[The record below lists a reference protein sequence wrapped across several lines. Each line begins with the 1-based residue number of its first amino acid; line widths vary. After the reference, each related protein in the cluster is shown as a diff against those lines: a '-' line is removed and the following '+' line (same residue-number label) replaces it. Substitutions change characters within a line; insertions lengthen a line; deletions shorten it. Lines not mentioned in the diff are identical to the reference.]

1 MKHIVRLTA
10 FLNASVFSAA
20 AIVGLSGHAIAAEK
34 LKIGV
39 LASLEG
45 PLSALGEDGV
55 RGFQTALKGHN
66 SQAGGRELEVVI
78 AASDAT
84 PDSALRAARKLVEQD
99 QVDIVIGPVSGDE
112 GIAVK
117 EYAKTQPQVTFIN
130 GDSAAQET
138 TFSDPAPNFFR
149 FNGDG
154 AQWMSGLASYIF
166 NDKGYKSIA
175 VLGDDYSFPYTQ
187 VHGLTIEYCSLG
199 GKIAD
204 KFWAPLG
211 AKDYSS
217 IIAALPDDVDAIFVA
232 LGGSDA
238 VNFTNQYQQAG
249 GTAKL
254 IGGAIMVDQTVLSA
268 KGEAKKALL
277 GTVSS
282 GQQADTWDDPKWQA
296 YVKAYQDAFPV
307 EKRFPTPSGIGTGYY
322 NAALAAFTAL
332 DTINGDLSDGQK
344 KFRETLATM
353 ELDAPNGKIKLDGNR
368 QAIVTNFVTEVVE
381 DENGNLVNRL
391 VNIVPNVT
399 QSLGMDP
406 EAYRKIGAPTRDGIE
421 CKKYL

>member
-1 MKHIVRLTA
+1 MNRTKKSATTVLGGVA
-10 FLNASVFSAA
+10 FCIATCVGVSSVSAA
-20 AIVGLSGHAIAAEK
+20 D
-34 LKIGV
+34 KIKVGV

-45 PLSALGEDGV
+45 PLTALGEDGV

-66 SQAGGRELEVVI
+66 AKAGGREIDVVI

-84 PDSALRAARKLVEQD
+84 PDSALRAVRKLVEQD
-99 QVDIVIGPVSGDE
+99 KVDIVIGPVSGDE

-117 EYAKTQPQVTFIN
+117 EYAKTHSGVTFIN

-138 TFSDPAPNFFR
+138 TFPDPAPNYFR

-154 AQWMSGLASYIF
+154 AQWMSGLADYIY

-187 VHGLTIEYCSLG
+187 VFGLTIEYCSLG
-199 GKIAD
+199 GKIED

-217 IIAALPDDVDAIFVA
+217 IIAALPDTVDAIFVA

-282 GQQADTWDDPKWQA
+282 GQQADTWDNPKWQA
-296 YVKAYQDAFPV
+296 YVKAYQDAFPAD
-307 EKRFPTPSGIGTGYY
+307 KRFPTPSGIATGYY

-332 DTINGDLSDGQK
+332 DTVKGDLSDGHK
-344 KFRETLATM
+344 KFRETLSTM
-353 ELDAPNGKIKLDGNR
+353 TLDAPNGEIKLDKNR
-368 QAIVTNFVTEVVE
+368 QAVVTNFVTEVVE
-381 DENGNLVNRL
+381 DSNGNLVNKL
-391 VNIVPNVT
+391 VKTVPNVT
-399 QSLGMDP
+399 QTLGMDAA
-406 EAYRKIGAPTRDGIE
+406 EYTKIGAPTRNGIE